1 MKTVLFSIAI
11 LFVSASLFA
20 HTLVLKNGKKIEGT
34 LVNEN
39 SEGLEI
45 RDSQGI
51 VIFVKRSQLDAEAT
65 SKLNVKVETVKPA
78 EVEKT
83 KPVEKKAESKSS
95 KKKKEPTR
103 VLRNEDLDK
112 MPEVSIIGTEETA
125 EENEEGEKEK
135 PQSEFSKATSEKS
148 EEYWKDE
155 TRRFAQAIHRAEDD
169 VKIFSEECD
178 QLGSQA
184 AYAIYD
190 PQQWIMINGVWVPI
204 DGSYPAE
211 TIQQAQQ
218 ACSDAERAK
227 KELERLRLELEDF
240 QDYARR
246 QGALPGWVDP
256 DRL

>member
-1 MKTVLFSIAI
+1 MKTFLFSVAI
-11 LFVSASLFA
+11 LFVSSTLFA
-20 HTLVLKNGKKIEGT
+20 HILVLKNGKKIEGT
-34 LVNEN
+34 LINE
-39 SEGLEI
+39 SEEGYEI

-65 SKLNVKVETVKPA
+65 SKLNVKAETVKP
-78 EVEKT
+78 V
-83 KPVEKKAESKSS
+83 VEKKADSESI
-95 KKKKEPTR
+95 KKKKEPVR

-112 MPEVSIIGTEETA
+112 MPEVSIIGTEETP
-125 EENEEGEKEK
+125 EEMEETGKAK
-135 PQSEFSKATSEKS
+135 PESEFTKATSEKS
-148 EEYWKDE
+148 EEYWKNE
-155 TRRFAQAIHRAEDD
+155 TRRFAQEIHRAEDD
-169 VKIFSEECD
+169 VKLFTDECD

-184 AYAIYD
+184 AYAMYD
-190 PQQWIMINGVWVPI
+190 PQQWIMVNGVWIPI
-204 DGSYPAE
+204 DGSYPVE
-211 TIQQAQQ
+211 TIQRAQQ